1 MINQTWIARL
11 FWGVYTECL
20 KKELTLLNILPN
32 KKCETS
38 SGNFH
43 NSYVWM
49 AERLI
54 YHMTPTKI
62 LKYSCLGEHWPLLY
76 RVWKLGC
83 ARIGCPFWLSEK
95 SPSIEIADGL
105 MNLWLIT
112 MDMGLC
118 CVWRVP
124 FLAPAPPNYIQ
135 PHPIP
140 QHVLSAHSFTYSC
153 RLFKKCFVEDYK
165 LKFKMS

>member
-1 MINQTWIARL
+1 MTSTCIEDFHWVCVPLNVFCYVL
-11 FWGVYTECL
+11 PGKEKKL
-20 KKELTLLNILPN
+20 PEKKKKKKKKELTLLNILPN

-76 RVWKLGC
+76 RV
-83 ARIGCPFWLSEK
+83 
-95 SPSIEIADGL
+95 
-105 MNLWLIT
+105 
-112 MDMGLC
+112 
-118 CVWRVP
+118 
-124 FLAPAPPNYIQ
+124 
-135 PHPIP
+135 
-140 QHVLSAHSFTYSC
+140 
-153 RLFKKCFVEDYK
+153 
-165 LKFKMS
+165 